1 MPDELRRASNCGQSL
16 RAIWGRLWAEPPR
29 AELNPVLELRSLSEG
44 LQRDFRVGAIVL
56 SKMDIAVSST
66 ADVADEMEPKPIKH
80 RAAVSAMIG

>member
-1 MPDELRRASNCGQSL
+1 M
-16 RAIWGRLWAEPPR
+16 
-29 AELNPVLELRSLSEG
+29 
-44 LQRDFRVGAIVL
+44 L